1 MIAGRRGGSGGRH
14 WGNLAP
20 DRAGAP
26 DAWRRSSAAGGDG
39 VSWENVGGGPSGLL
53 GERRRSGDRAHG
65 SRTYR
70 LAAGRSALVP
80 VSGVAARFLEQ
91 YSVALS
97 REYTHQSTHIS
108 AVHSPNIR
116 SPLPLN

>member
-53 GERRRSGDRAHG
+53 GERRRSGDCAHG

-80 VSGVAARFLEQ
+80 VSGEAARFLEP
-91 YSVALS
+91 YSVAVCGES
-97 REYTHQSTHIS
+97 RARSRHIS
-108 AVHSPNIR
+108 GVLSPDIGALR
-116 SPLPLN
+116 P